1 MKQRQLVSIAPL
13 TTSSSGSTTKKR
25 RASPT
30 MCMDSNTQ
38 TTSKSENEDRLQDL
52 KTQILADRNTVPE
65 SKVIAF

>member
-1 MKQRQLVSIAPL
+1 
-13 TTSSSGSTTKKR
+13 
-25 RASPT
+25 